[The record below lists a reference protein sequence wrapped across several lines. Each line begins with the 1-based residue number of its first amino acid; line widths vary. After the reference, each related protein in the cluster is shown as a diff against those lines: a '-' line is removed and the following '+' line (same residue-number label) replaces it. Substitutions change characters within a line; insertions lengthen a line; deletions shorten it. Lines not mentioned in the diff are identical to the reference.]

1 MKRLFETKHSI
12 NTFASTHGQRD
23 KGPVFN
29 ENKRGRESDGQL
41 GEPGTKIR

>member
-1 MKRLFETKHSI
+1 MERLLKTEQGI
-12 NTFASTHGQRD
+12 NTLASTQGQRD

>member
-29 ENKRGRESDGQL
+29 ENKCGRESDGQL